1 MSRLTLSLSPS
12 ECPLLTWQK
21 PIQSFICWPM
31 IFQAETFTHTR
42 RTYRGE
48 ILVWSHSECSGWEVG
63 VSSYDLKLCSY
74 TLLTNRYY
82 HPLKGFGVTL
92 KPERQSFAWN
102 QRRHLFL
109 SPQEAM
115 FETHCK
121 LILLMTGWMK
131 KPTDQTER
139 SLQRFWPPT
148 YNSCH
153 WMSTRMNWTDH
164 RVEERR
170 SSTLLSPSTGS
181 P

>member
-42 RTYRGE
+42 RTRGE
-48 ILVWSHSECSGWEVG
+48 ILVWSRSEWSGCVIIW
-63 VSSYDLKLCSY
+63 YKTLQLCFANESI
-74 TLLTNRYY
+74 LRALY
-82 HPLKGFGVTL
+82 HTLKGFGVIL

-109 SPQEAM
+109 PPQEAM

-121 LILLMTGWMK
+121 LTLLMTWWMK

-153 WMSTRMNWTDH
+153 WMSTRMSWTDH

-170 SSTLLSPSTGS
+170 SSTLLSSSTGS